1 MKQYTYLI
9 MSVLAAG
16 LTALAGCKNNATGTT
31 GNETAATELTPVKFN
46 ADSAYA
52 NVVAQCDFGARV
64 PNSEAHRRCGDYL
77 VARFKALGLDVE
89 EQKATFTGWD
99 KNELQGRNIIAS
111 YRPEADAR
119 IILAAHWD
127 SRPWADKAFNA
138 NDRTKPVPGANDGG
152 SGVGVLLEI
161 ARNLAAKQP
170 SIGVDIAFFD
180 AEDYG
185 KYEGFEDNSD
195 TWCLGSQY
203 WAQNMI
209 PYSAYNKP
217 VYGILLDMVGGR
229 GARFH
234 YELFSQEYA
243 RLATVK
249 VWSEAEKL
257 GHSDYFIR
265 EKGAPITDDHVVLT
279 RAGIPTTN
287 IIESINSE
295 TQSFNPTWHTL
306 DDTMANIDRASL
318 KAVGETVLNVVYKE
332 KP

>member
-1 MKQYTYLI
+1 M
-9 MSVLAAG
+9 
-16 LTALAGCKNNATGTT
+16 
-31 GNETAATELTPVKFN
+31 
-46 ADSAYA
+46 
-52 NVVAQCDFGARV
+52 
-64 PNSEAHRRCGDYL
+64 
-77 VARFKALGLDVE
+77 
-89 EQKATFTGWD
+89 
-99 KNELQGRNIIAS
+99 
-111 YRPEADAR
+111 
-119 IILAAHWD
+119 
-127 SRPWADKAFNA
+127 
-138 NDRTKPVPGANDGG
+138 PGANDGG

-185 KYEGFEDNSD
+185 KYEGFEDSSD

-203 WAQNMI
+203 WAKNMI

-249 VWSEAEKL
+249 VWGEAEKL
-257 GHSDYFIR
+257 GYSDYFIR
-265 EKGAPITDDHVVLT
+265 EKGAPVTDDHVVLT

-332 KP
+332 RP

>member
-185 KYEGFEDNSD
+185 KYEGFEDSSD

-203 WAQNMI
+203 WAKNMI

-249 VWSEAEKL
+249 VWGEAEKL
-257 GHSDYFIR
+257 GYSDYFIR

-332 KP
+332 RP